1 MSHRRPSALP
11 PRLVVPV
18 TPARACVGLS
28 ISIPPSPPS
37 ALAGHRL
44 SSPITLLSHSL
55 NDQRFSP
62 SELSTFNVKCT
73 QAVSSTAAR
82 PGSLKHQRKTLLR
95 QAHLIQA
102 TLGCAPPPS
111 PSRPT
116 SSHVAVIRGCK
127 CWCPRR
133 YALLESR
140 LDAHFCFHRTPS
152 AYRGPRSPAPP
163 PPATLAPSSS
173 SAAAPTTRPQPH
185 RYPHA
190 LIALSASRWHS
201 ILPPLD
207 PGFDFRDRLTSA
219 VCARVARR

>member
-18 TPARACVGLS
+18 TPARACWPLHLH
-28 ISIPPSPPS
+28 PPSPPS

-55 NDQRFSP
+55 NDQRFSHP
-62 SELSTFNVKCT
+62 T
-73 QAVSSTAAR
+73 VSSTAAR

-95 QAHLIQA
+95 QAHLIHH
-102 TLGCAPPPS
+102 LGCAPPPS

-116 SSHVAVIRGCK
+116 SSHAL
-127 CWCPRR
+127 

-140 LDAHFCFHRTPS
+140 LDAHFCFIE
-152 AYRGPRSPAPP
+152 PRLPIEAR
-163 PPATLAPSSS
+163 APSSS
-173 SAAAPTTRPQPH
+173 SSRYTGAILFSAAAPTTRPQPH